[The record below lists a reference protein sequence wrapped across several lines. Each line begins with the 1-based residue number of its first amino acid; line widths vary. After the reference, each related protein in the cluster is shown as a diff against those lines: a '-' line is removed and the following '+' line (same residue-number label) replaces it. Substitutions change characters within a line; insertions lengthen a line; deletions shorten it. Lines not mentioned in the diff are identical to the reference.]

1 MSASSDSNG
10 HEPAVRGGV
19 RIAVCAPQVPFV
31 RGGAELMADDLI
43 AALRHRGHEA
53 ELVTVP
59 FKWYPGTRVLD
70 QAFLWRLVDLTE
82 ADGRPI
88 DRVIATKFPAYCVRH
103 PNKVAWV
110 LHQFRQAY
118 DYDRTELGQF
128 SASPEDRA
136 TRVAVERLDG
146 VALGEARRVF
156 ATSRNVAERLRR
168 FNGIDAEV
176 LPHPPQA
183 LPYRSAEPEG
193 FVLSVNRLDR
203 AKRIDLLIAAAKA
216 DPALRVVVAGEGPDR
231 ERLEQLAGGLNG
243 QVEFAGRVDDA
254 RLADLYAR
262 CLAVYY
268 APIDEDFGMV
278 PYEAF
283 LSAKPV
289 VTTSD
294 AGGPLEVVLDRE
306 TGLVVAPQAAELGRA
321 CAYLATHL
329 EEAKAWGRAGK
340 AVAERVTWDACVDAL
355 LA

>member
-1 MSASSDSNG
+1 MR
-10 HEPAVRGGV
+10 V
-19 RIAVCAPQVPFV
+19 AVCAPQVPFV
-31 RGGAELMADDLI
+31 RGGAELMAEELV
-43 AALRHRGHEA
+43 AALRARGHEA
-53 ELVTVP
+53 ELVTIP

-70 QAFLWRLVDLTE
+70 QAFHWRLVDLTE
-82 ADGRPI
+82 SDGRPI

-118 DYDRTELGQF
+118 DYDGTELGQF
-128 SASPEDRA
+128 SQGPEDRA
-136 TRVAVERLDG
+136 TRAAVQRLDE

-156 ATSRNVAERLRR
+156 ATSRNVADRLRR
-168 FNGIDAEV
+168 FNGIEAEV
-176 LPHPPQA
+176 LPHPPQTLA
-183 LPYRSAEPEG
+183 YRSAEPEG

-216 DPALRVVVAGEGPDR
+216 QPDLRIVIAGEGPDR
-231 ERLEQLAGGLNG
+231 GRLEELAGDLNG
-243 QVEFAGRVDDA
+243 QVEFAGRVDDE

-268 APIDEDFGMV
+268 APVDEDFGMV

-294 AGGPLEVVLDRE
+294 AGGPLEVVHDRE
-306 TGLVVAPQAAELGRA
+306 TGLVVAPEPAELARA
-321 CAYLATHL
+321 CAYLADHVD
-329 EEAKAWGRAGK
+329 EAKAWGRAGK
-340 AVAERVTWDACVDAL
+340 AVAERVTWDACVDTL

>member
-1 MSASSDSNG
+1 M
-10 HEPAVRGGV
+10 

-31 RGGAELMADDLI
+31 RGGAELMAEDLV
-43 AALRHRGHEA
+43 AALRARGHDA
-53 ELVTVP
+53 DLVTVP

-82 ADGRPI
+82 SDGRPI

-128 SASPEDRA
+128 SESAEDRA
-136 TRVAVERLDG
+136 TRRAIERLDA

-156 ATSRNVAERLRR
+156 ATSRNVADRLKR
-168 FNGIDAEV
+168 FNGIDAEL

-183 LPYRSAEPEG
+183 LPYRSGESEG
-193 FVLSVNRLDR
+193 YVLSVGRLDR
-203 AKRIDLLIAAAKA
+203 AKRNDLLVEAAKR
-216 DPALRVVVAGEGPDR
+216 DGSLRIVIAGDGPDR
-231 ERLEQLAGGLNG
+231 ERLEQLAAGLDG
-243 QVEFAGRVDDA
+243 QVEFTGRVDDD

-262 CLAVYY
+262 SLAVYY

-283 LSAKPV
+283 LSGKPV

-294 AGGPLEVVLDRE
+294 AGGPLEIVRDGE
-306 TGLVVAPQAAELGRA
+306 TGVVVAPDPGELARA
-321 CAYLATHL
+321 FTSLDPAT
-329 EEAKAWGRAGK
+329 ASRFGAAGK
-340 AVAERVTWDACVDAL
+340 ALAERVTWDACVDAL
-355 LA
+355 LS

>member
-1 MSASSDSNG
+1 M
-10 HEPAVRGGV
+10 

-31 RGGAELMADDLI
+31 RGGAELMADDLVG
-43 AALRHRGHEA
+43 ALRARGHEA

-70 QAFLWRLVDLTE
+70 QALLWRLVDLTE
-82 ADGRPI
+82 SDGRPI

-103 PNKVAWV
+103 PHKVAWV

-118 DYDRTELGQF
+118 DYDGTELGQF
-128 SASPEDRA
+128 SDSPEDRA
-136 TRVAVERLDG
+136 TRRAVERLDS

-156 ATSRNVAERLRR
+156 ATSRNVADRLRR
-168 FNGIDAEV
+168 YNEIEAEV

-183 LPYRSAEPEG
+183 LDYRTAEPEG

-203 AKRIDLLIAAAKA
+203 AKRIDLLIEAAKLE
-216 DPALRVVVAGEGPDR
+216 PSLRVVIAGEGPDR
-231 ERLEQLAGGLNG
+231 ERLERLASPLGSR
-243 QVEFAGRVDDA
+243 VEFLGRVDDE

-268 APIDEDFGMV
+268 APVDEDFGMV
-278 PYEAF
+278 PFEAF

-294 AGGPLEVVLDRE
+294 AGGPLEVVRDRE
-306 TGLVVAPQAAELGRA
+306 TGLVVAPEAGELAGA
-321 CAYLATHL
+321 CAYLGAHVDD
-329 EEAKAWGRAGK
+329 ARAWGEAGR
-340 AVAERVTWDACVDAL
+340 AVAGRVTWDACIDAL
-355 LA
+355 LS

>member
-1 MSASSDSNG
+1 M
-10 HEPAVRGGV
+10 

-31 RGGAELMADDLI
+31 RGGAELMAEDLV
-43 AALRHRGHEA
+43 AALRGRGHEA
-53 ELVTVP
+53 EIVSVP

-82 ADGRPI
+82 SDGRPI

-118 DYDRTELGQF
+118 DYDRTDLGQF
-128 SASPEDRA
+128 SESPEDRA
-136 TRVAVERLDG
+136 TRRAIERLDA

-156 ATSRNVAERLRR
+156 ATSRNVADRLQR

-176 LPHPPQA
+176 LPHPPQT
-183 LPYRSAEPEG
+183 LPYRTAPSEG

-203 AKRIDLLIAAAKA
+203 AKRIDLLVEAAN
-216 DPALRVVVAGEGPDR
+216 DNPGLRVVVTGEGPDR
-231 ERLEQLAGGLNG
+231 ERLERLSRNG
-243 QVEFAGRVDDA
+243 HVEFVGRVDDDT
-254 RLADLYAR
+254 LADLYAR

-283 LSAKPV
+283 LSGKPV
-289 VTTSD
+289 VTTLD
-294 AGGPLEVVLDRE
+294 AGGPLEVVHDRE
-306 TGLVVAPQAAELGRA
+306 TGVVVTPD
-321 CAYLATHL
+321 
-329 EEAKAWGRAGK
+329 AKAIGDACSYLVEHESEAAAWGAAGK
-340 AVAERVTWDACVDAL
+340 AVAERVTWDACIDSL

>member
-1 MSASSDSNG
+1 M
-10 HEPAVRGGV
+10 

-31 RGGAELMADDLI
+31 RGGAELMADDLVR
-43 AALRHRGHEA
+43 ALRERDHDA

-82 ADGRPI
+82 SDGRPI

-128 SASPEDRA
+128 SESPEDRA
-136 TRVAVERLDG
+136 TRRAVERLDG

-156 ATSRNVAERLRR
+156 ATSRNVADRLRR
-168 FNGIDAEV
+168 FNDIEAEL

-183 LPYRSAEPEG
+183 LDYRTAEQEG
-193 FVLSVNRLDR
+193 YVLSVNRLDR
-203 AKRIDLLIAAAKA
+203 AKRIDLLIEAARSE
-216 DPALRVVVAGEGPDR
+216 PGLRVVIAGEGPDR
-231 ERLEQLAGGLNG
+231 ERLERLASGLDG
-243 QVEFAGRVDDA
+243 RVTFAGRVDDA
-254 RLADLYAR
+254 TLADLYAR
-262 CLAVYY
+262 SLAVYY
-268 APIDEDFGMV
+268 APVDEDFGMV

-289 VTTSD
+289 VTTND
-294 AGGPLEVVLDRE
+294 AGGPLEVVHDRE
-306 TGLVVAPQAAELGRA
+306 TGLVVAPGAAPLAEA
-321 CAYLATHL
+321 CAYLGSHAV
-329 EEAKAWGRAGK
+329 EAEAWGLAGK
-340 AVAERVTWDACVDAL
+340 SIAERVTWDACIDAL
-355 LA
+355 LS

>member
-1 MSASSDSNG
+1 M
-10 HEPAVRGGV
+10 

-31 RGGAELMADDLI
+31 RGGAELMAEGLVG
-43 AALRHRGHEA
+43 ALRGRDHEA
-53 ELVTVP
+53 EVVSVP

-82 ADGRPI
+82 SDGRPI

-118 DYDRTELGQF
+118 DYDGAELGQF
-128 SASPEDRA
+128 GVSPEDRA
-136 TRVAVERLDG
+136 TVQAIRRLDG
-146 VALGEARRVF
+146 VALGETRRVF
-156 ATSRNVAERLRR
+156 ATSRNVADRLRR
-168 FNGIDAEV
+168 FNGIEADI
-176 LPHPPQA
+176 LPHPPQSLA
-183 LPYRSAEPEG
+183 YRTETSEG

-203 AKRIDLLIAAAKA
+203 AKRIDLLIEAARRE
-216 DPALRVVVAGEGPDR
+216 PTLRIVIVGDGPDR

-243 QVEFAGRVDDA
+243 QVELVGRVDDA

-268 APIDEDFGMV
+268 APVDEDFGMV

-289 VTTSD
+289 LTTTD
-294 AGGPLEVVLDRE
+294 AGGPLEIVTDRT
-306 TGLVVAPQAAELGRA
+306 TGVVVAPSADELARACAHLAAHPDEAAELGS
-321 CAYLATHL
+321 
-329 EEAKAWGRAGK
+329 AGK
-340 AVAERVTWDACVDAL
+340 RLAERVTWDACVDAL